1 MSEITSNHSMRHG
14 VEMGVFVDVVEDSLS
29 RVQKLLAGI
38 SGGWQQAVGSAIS
51 RAASA
56 GKTEA
61 KSAVSGE
68 YAISQSTFLQNT
80 RNINHFQRDAEGI
93 SVVFGFAGYVLP
105 LLKFNTSVNS
115 RGVVSTQV
123 KRQSAKETLDHAFR
137 AQMGHH
143 TGIYERYGPDRFPVR
158 ELFGPAT
165 PQMLYSNE
173 DVLDRME
180 EKMVDAYEKR
190 IDHEILRLLNGWG
203 T

>member
-1 MSEITSNHSMRHG
+1 MSEITGAPAKHG
-14 VEMGVFVDVVEDSLS
+14 VELGVFVDAVEGSLS
-29 RVQKLLAGI
+29 RAQKVLAGI
-38 SGGWQQAVGSAIS
+38 SGGWQKAVGSAIS
-51 RAASA
+51 RAAAA

-61 KSAVSGE
+61 KSAVTAE
-68 YAISQSTFLQNT
+68 YAISQSTFLRST
-80 RNINHFQRDAEGI
+80 RNVNHFQRDAEGV

-105 LLKFNTSVNS
+105 LLSFNTSVS
-115 RGVVSTQV
+115 SSGAVSTQV
-123 KRQSAKETLDHAFR
+123 KRQGAKETLDRAFR
-137 AQMGHH
+137 ARMGGH

-180 EKMVDAYEKR
+180 AKMADVYDAR

-203 T
+203 A